1 MANEKRLVLTEQEAI
16 AKAEQELSTSR
27 YIAECTINPGMR
39 AIHDKRCSW
48 LSVILGLAKK
58 AINGDAVE
66 VVHGRWIQDVVEGF
80 SPFTDSPIWIDV
92 MQCSVCK
99 EYIDGSHP
107 KNYCPNCG
115 ADMRDGD
122 GNV

>member
-1 MANEKRLVLTEQEAI
+1 MAENYKILYEQ
-16 AKAEQELSTSR
+16 AKKMLALYQDK
-27 YIAECTINPGMR
+27 IVPGMR
-39 AIHDKRCSW
+39 EQ
-48 LSVILGLAKK
+48 LA
-58 AINGDAVE
+58 NCVE
-66 VVHGRWIQDVVEGF
+66 VVHGRWIDDVVESY

-115 ADMRDGD
+115 AKMDGD
-122 GNV
+122 GNG

>member
-1 MANEKRLVLTEQEAI
+1 MPRLIDANALICQLYNTASTTQDPYDDIKKFYHESGFNSGLVAASTI
-16 AKAEQELSTSR
+16 VAKAPT
-27 YIAECTINPGMR
+27 
-39 AIHDKRCSW
+39 
-48 LSVILGLAKK
+48 V
-58 AINGDAVE
+58 DAVE

-99 EYIDGSHP
+99 EYFDASHP

-115 ADMRDGD
+115 AKMDGD
-122 GNV
+122 GNG